1 MESTITEDRKVLYKT
16 TGTCCQYIEV
26 GLNHEGRV
34 SECTFYGGCSGNTQ
48 GIARMVIGLTPEEI
62 KSRLNG
68 IRCGSKSTSCPDQL
82 CRALEA
88 ISK

>member
-1 MESTITEDRKVLYKT
+1 MENSVTEDRKVLYKT

-26 GLNHEGRV
+26 GLNQEGCV